1 MLFRS
6 YRLANAVV
14 MATVTSDEEVPPQ
27 NMASMVSL
35 TRNVQLYTTF
45 SEVMQVGEQAAAS
58 GEAKG
63 E

>member
-1 MLFRS
+1 MS
-6 YRLANAVV
+6 VV
-14 MATVTSDEEVPPQ
+14 SV
-27 NMASMVSL
+27 

-63 E
+63 EDD

>member
-1 MLFRS
+1 
-6 YRLANAVV
+6 

-58 GEAKG
+58 GDEKG
-63 E
+63 EDEWKSRTLTFFK